1 MSDAADAGYRAG
13 ACNIGAPQRA
23 RRRRWAL
30 GAALVAAGSL
40 AVVAVGP
47 LPRPLVLGVFVPA
60 SLAAEWAIESR
71 RAFCVRLAVA
81 GRYAIRNRTGE
92 TPTDERPSDL
102 STALRITAVA
112 ALVGAVVSVLAYLGL
127 GAV

>member
-1 MSDAADAGYRAG
+1 MSDATDAGYRAG
-13 ACNIGAPQRA
+13 ACDIGTPQRA

-30 GAALVAAGSL
+30 GAALVATGHL
-40 AVVAVGP
+40 GVVVVAA
-47 LPRPLVLGVFVPA
+47 LPRPLVLGLFVPA

-81 GRYAIRNRTGE
+81 GRYALGDRSGE
-92 TPTDERPSDL
+92 TPTDERASDR
-102 STALRITAVA
+102 STALWITVVA
-112 ALVGAVVSVLAYLGL
+112 ALAGAVVSVLAYLGL